1 MSKTDAPTLDENQSI
16 TPTPDKIRHLA
27 KLIKNMYS
35 ECRDTTVT
43 IDTLIYTLYKL
54 ADIVEN
60 EEQQEGTK

>member
-1 MSKTDAPTLDENQSI
+1 MSKTDVPTLDKNQSI

-27 KLIKNMYS
+27 ELIKNMYS

-43 IDTLIYTLYKL
+43 IDILIYTLYKL

-60 EEQQEGTK
+60 EEQQEGTR

>member
-1 MSKTDAPTLDENQSI
+1 MSKTDAPTLDESQSI

-27 KLIKNMYS
+27 ELIKNMYS
-35 ECRDTTVT
+35 ECRGTTVT

-60 EEQQEGTK
+60 DEQQEDAK

>member
-1 MSKTDAPTLDENQSI
+1 MNKTDAPTLDENQST

-27 KLIKNMYS
+27 ELIKNMYS
-35 ECRDTTVT
+35 ECRDRTVT
-43 IDTLIYTLYKL
+43 IDIILYTLYEL